1 MRLATSLPDLLKNNS
16 AMTQDIKT
24 VLVTGGAGYVGHVL
38 TPRLLDEGYD
48 VTVYDILYFGCR
60 LPNHPNLRV
69 IQGDIRNKAK
79 VAEAMQR
86 QDAVLHLA
94 CISNDA
100 SFELDENL
108 SKSINYDCFEDI
120 VRSAKDAGVKRFV
133 YCSSSSVYGVSDS
146 PNVTEDHPLVPLTL
160 YNKFKGMCEPLL
172 WEHKSDDFVC
182 VTIRPA
188 TVCGYSPRTRL
199 DLSVNILTNHAV
211 NRGTITVFG
220 GNQMRPNLHVEDMA
234 DGYLLMLTSP
244 NEKIQG
250 EIFNIGLQNYSIAE
264 IASIVKRVVEEEMP
278 EKGEIKIMT
287 TPTND
292 MRSYHV
298 NSDKVK
304 RVLGFEPER
313 SIEDAVRDL
322 TRAFRNHLL
331 ADSFDNDWY
340 YNVRT
345 MKKLGVK

>member
-1 MRLATSLPDLLKNNS
+1 MSNN
-16 AMTQDIKT
+16 IKS

-38 TPRLLDEGYD
+38 TPRLLEQGYT
-48 VTVYDILYFGCR
+48 VTVYDSLFFGCR
-60 LPNHPNLRV
+60 LPNSPSLRV
-69 IQGDIRNKAK
+69 VRGDIRDTAK
-79 VAEAMQR
+79 LAPCFEG

-100 SFELDENL
+100 SFELDEKL
-108 SKSINYDCFEDI
+108 SQTINYDCFEPM
-120 VRSAKDAGVKRFV
+120 VVAAKAAGVKRFV

-172 WEHKSDDFVC
+172 WKHMSDDFTSIV
-182 VTIRPA
+182 IRPA

-211 NRGTITVFG
+211 NKGTITVFG
-220 GNQMRPNLHVEDMA
+220 GNQMRPNLHIEDMVDA
-234 DGYLLMLTSP
+234 YLMMLEAP
-244 NEKIQG
+244 HEKVHG
-250 EIFNIGLQNYSIAE
+250 ETFNIGFQNYSIAE
-264 IASIVKRVVEEEMP
+264 IAGMVKRVVEEEMP
-278 EKGEIKIMT
+278 EKGEIKIVT

-298 NSDKVK
+298 NSDKVA
-304 RVLGFEPER
+304 RVLGFRPKR

-322 TRAFRNHLL
+322 ARAFRNYMLPE
-331 ADSFDNDWY
+331 SFDDDWY

-345 MKKLGVK
+345 MKKIGAK